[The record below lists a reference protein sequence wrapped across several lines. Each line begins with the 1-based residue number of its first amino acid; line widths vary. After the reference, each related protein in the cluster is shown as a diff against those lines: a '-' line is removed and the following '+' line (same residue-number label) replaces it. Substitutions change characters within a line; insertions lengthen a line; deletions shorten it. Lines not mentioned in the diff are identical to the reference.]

1 MNLLDPGIVERLN
14 QHRTFLGDLR
24 EVLGASAAPENEL
37 RDARMA
43 AVSLEQ
49 SFLLVVVG
57 EFNSGKSSLLNALL
71 GGDALQTGVTPTTD
85 KVQILVHGA
94 QDMLT
99 PYEPLGDNFVVRREL
114 PLSFL
119 EGVALVDTPG
129 TNAVIRQHQVITE
142 GFLPRAD
149 LLLFLTS
156 SDRPFAESERQ
167 FLSLAKAWSRKVVVV
182 INKMDLLENESDR
195 QTVLEFVRQNALA
208 TLGETPPIFAVS
220 ARRQQRTGDDAGFA
234 QLEAHLREVLG
245 EQNRV
250 RLKLLSPLGV
260 AGQLLHR
267 AKQRVQA
274 SQDLIAA
281 DSKLLLDLESDATK
295 HQDDLKNQLEAQL
308 LPLYAVLDGVQKR
321 GEIFIDDTLRVSKTI
336 ELLNA
341 DKVRGR
347 FEREVISDAP
357 QQLERRVSD
366 IIDRFL
372 ERNVKFW
379 NDTVQLLS
387 ARGKADET
395 RAALVR
401 GAQFDYDRQ
410 GLLERLGS
418 AARTEIERFEGGE
431 FARQLATDAS
441 SAVVR
446 GSLTSVGGL
455 GLGALVAGIFGTL
468 LADFT
473 GILLGAAVA
482 TVGFFILPRR
492 REKAKQELSSRIL
505 ETRERLREVLLR
517 EHGLE
522 GERALLR
529 LQDAIAPFTR
539 FIRTETERFT
549 NTQSRLSE
557 LEQQVATMRSET
569 EGFVG

>member
-1 MNLLDPGIVERLN
+1 MNLLDPRIVERLN
-14 QHRTFLGDLR
+14 QHRIFLGDLR
-24 EVLGASAAPENEL
+24 EALTASAAPENEL

-43 AVSLEQ
+43 SVSLEQ

-71 GGDALQTGVTPTTD
+71 DSEALQTGVTPTTD
-85 KVQILVHGA
+85 KVQILVHGER
-94 QDMLT
+94 DIIT

-114 PLSFL
+114 PISFL

-156 SDRPFAESERQ
+156 ADRPFAESERQ
-167 FLSLAKAWSRKVVVV
+167 FLSLAKAWSRKVVFVV
-182 INKMDLLENESDR
+182 NKFDLLETEADR
-195 QTVLEFVRQNALA
+195 QTVLEFVRSNALA

-220 ARRQQRTGDDAGFA
+220 ARVQSRSGNDAGFA
-234 QLEAHLREVLG
+234 QLESHLREVLG
-245 EQNRV
+245 EHNRV

-260 AGQLLHR
+260 ANQLLHR

-274 SQDLIAA
+274 STELIAA
-281 DSKLLLDLESDATK
+281 DSKLLNDLEADAKK
-295 HQDDLKNQLEAQL
+295 HQDDLKTQLEAQL
-308 LPLYAVLDGVQKR
+308 NPLYAVLDGIEKR
-321 GEIFIDDTLRVSKTI
+321 GEVFIDDTLRVSKTL
-336 ELLNA
+336 ELLNSE
-341 DKVRGR
+341 KVRGR
-347 FEREVISDAP
+347 FEREVIADAP
-357 QQLERRVSD
+357 AQLERRVSD

-387 ARGKADET
+387 TRGQADET

-418 AARTEIERFEGGE
+418 AATAEIERFEGGE

-446 GSLTSVGGL
+446 GGLTSVGGL
-455 GLGALVAGIFGTL
+455 GLGAMVAGIFGTL

-482 TVGFFILPRR
+482 TVGFFVLPRR
-492 REKAKQELSSRIL
+492 REKAKQELAARIL

-517 EHGLE
+517 EHALE
-522 GERALLR
+522 GERAQGR
-529 LQDAIAPFTR
+529 LQDAVAPFTR
-539 FIRTETERFT
+539 FIRAETERFAA
-549 NTQSRLSE
+549 TQTRLTD
-557 LEQQVATMRSET
+557 LEQQVALMRSEV
-569 EGFVG
+569 ELL

>member
-1 MNLLDPGIVERLN
+1 
-14 QHRTFLGDLR
+14 
-24 EVLGASAAPENEL
+24 
-37 RDARMA
+37 
-43 AVSLEQ
+43 
-49 SFLLVVVG
+49 
-57 EFNSGKSSLLNALL
+57 
-71 GGDALQTGVTPTTD
+71 
-85 KVQILVHGA
+85 
-94 QDMLT
+94 
-99 PYEPLGDNFVVRREL
+99 
-114 PLSFL
+114 
-119 EGVALVDTPG
+119 
-129 TNAVIRQHQVITE
+129 
-142 GFLPRAD
+142 
-149 LLLFLTS
+149 
-156 SDRPFAESERQ
+156 
-167 FLSLAKAWSRKVVVV
+167 
-182 INKMDLLENESDR
+182 
-195 QTVLEFVRQNALA
+195 
-208 TLGETPPIFAVS
+208 
-220 ARRQQRTGDDAGFA
+220 
-234 QLEAHLREVLG
+234 
-245 EQNRV
+245 
-250 RLKLLSPLGV
+250 
-260 AGQLLHR
+260 
-267 AKQRVQA
+267 
-274 SQDLIAA
+274 
-281 DSKLLLDLESDATK
+281 
-295 HQDDLKNQLEAQL
+295 
-308 LPLYAVLDGVQKR
+308 
-321 GEIFIDDTLRVSKTI
+321 
-336 ELLNA
+336 
-341 DKVRGR
+341 
-347 FEREVISDAP
+347 VISDAP

>member
-482 TVGFFILPRR
+482 TVGFFILPRC